1 VRLRRPETRCGVI
14 WAYPLGGTSCPP
26 AERFERGGGGGTLG
40 HTVATHSAAHSQPAQ
55 KRHEVLVDAG
65 IAVAVFAATLGLLV
79 AGDGGGRGDAS
90 LDAPAVLLAAAA
102 SLPLIARRR
111 YPLAVFVLTALAA
124 TALQAIATPD
134 GPPIGPTVALYTL
147 AFADDE
153 SRGRRGLTLAIVGGL
168 LVVHATASGIANDRF
183 PGAELLFGVVLWS
196 ATWLAGDRARLRAER
211 MAELEDRALRAE
223 REAERE
229 RRLAAT
235 EERMRIARDL
245 HDSAGH
251 AINVILVHA
260 GAGRLQ
266 AERDPAAAREAFQ
279 TIEEVARE
287 TVGEI
292 DQIVGAL
299 RDDSSP
305 ATDGDHVE
313 PPAGFAAVEGLVE
326 RHRAAGLEVTISYRG
341 EQRVLTPGVD
351 RAAYRI
357 LQEALTNA
365 ARHGDGSARVELGF
379 EPDALDLVVANRL
392 PRNGHAP
399 ASDGRGHGVVG
410 MRERAALVGGALE
423 TGARDGWFRM
433 HARLPID
440 GDQP

>member
-1 VRLRRPETRCGVI
+1 
-14 WAYPLGGTSCPP
+14 
-26 AERFERGGGGGTLG
+26 
-40 HTVATHSAAHSQPAQ
+40 
-55 KRHEVLVDAG
+55 VLLDAG
-65 IAVAVFAATLGLLV
+65 IAVAAFAATLGLLA
-79 AGDGGGRGDAS
+79 AGGAGGRGDAA

-102 SLPLIARRR
+102 SLPLVARRR
-111 YPLAVFVLTALAA
+111 SPLAIFVLTALAA
-124 TALQAIATPD
+124 TALQAIAAPA
-134 GPPIGPTVALYTL
+134 GPPVGPTVALYTL

-153 SRGRRGLTLAIVGGL
+153 SRGRTRVTLAIVGGL
-168 LVVHATASGIANDRF
+168 LAAHAGAAGLAHDRI
-183 PGAELLFGVVLWS
+183 PGTELLFGVVLWS
-196 ATWLAGDRARLRAER
+196 ATWLAGDRARLRVER

-266 AERDPAAAREAFQ
+266 AERNPAAARAAFQ

-299 RDDSSP
+299 RDESSL
-305 ATDGDHVE
+305 AADRERVE
-313 PPAGFAAVEGLVE
+313 PPPGVAALEGLVE
-326 RHRAAGLEVTISYRG
+326 RHRATGLDVTTTVRG
-341 EQRVLTPGVD
+341 DQRPLTSSVV

-365 ARHGDGSARVELGF
+365 ARHGDGSAQVELGF
-379 EPDALDLVVANRL
+379 EPDALDLLVLNRL
-392 PRNGHAP
+392 PR
-399 ASDGRGHGVVG
+399 DGRPPAADAGGHGVVG
-410 MRERAALVGGALE
+410 MRERAALAGCDLE
-423 TGARDGWFRM
+423 ARAHDGQFRV
-433 HARLPID
+433 HARLPFD
-440 GDQP
+440 NRAG